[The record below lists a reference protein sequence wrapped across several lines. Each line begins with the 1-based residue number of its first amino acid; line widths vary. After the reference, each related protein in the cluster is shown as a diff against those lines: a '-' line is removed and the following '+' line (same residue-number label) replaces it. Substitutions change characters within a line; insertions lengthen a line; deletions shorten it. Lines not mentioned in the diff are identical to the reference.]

1 MNTLANSWLRLE
13 SKQDPSIL
21 AQYWCRRSD
30 TDNNWKSI
38 LFCGM
43 TSYGQRGDL
52 LHCENHPTDWLLN
65 ITPCSTTGTLFIL
78 DVALQNL
85 DMRPPVRWGEYWLP
99 CCAVA
104 RELERPGIS
113 MSCLKDSECL
123 NTHYVPA
130 VQNEK
135 QLQCWQRSMWTPV
148 LRLPPTLGIWPS
160 PPACCLPDPS
170 NTTNS
175 TPPLFHPT
183 HIIPE
188 KLFPPSTT
196 SPLFH
201 IPGGALVKSNPI
213 IRLSAVPEKKELSP
227 RFFFGL
233 PFLFPPSFLLQVQA
247 RRHFGPFWPV
257 AFVFLQTWFIHSL
270 SSVASFYLFFLCFF
284 FFNSSINFCPGS
296 EGPWTHAWC
305 HTFVRNHVALLYKTT
320 LIHTH
325 TYTHWF
331 LISIH
336 RREQFFLYTCKS
348 SEFCRLYLV
357 VLSYRII
364 IRIVPSN
371 CMNNFSPRLILAHYR
386 GKLWHVDASG
396 PLPCS

>member
-1 MNTLANSWLRLE
+1 
-13 SKQDPSIL
+13 
-21 AQYWCRRSD
+21 
-30 TDNNWKSI
+30 
-38 LFCGM
+38 
-43 TSYGQRGDL
+43 
-52 LHCENHPTDWLLN
+52 
-65 ITPCSTTGTLFIL
+65 
-78 DVALQNL
+78 
-85 DMRPPVRWGEYWLP
+85 MRPPVRWGEYWLP
-99 CCAVA
+99 CCTVA

-227 RFFFGL
+227 RFFSGL
-233 PFLFPPSFLLQVQA
+233 PFLFPPSFFTPSA
-247 RRHFGPFWPV
+247 G
-257 AFVFLQTWFIHSL
+257 
-270 SSVASFYLFFLCFF
+270 
-284 FFNSSINFCPGS
+284 
-296 EGPWTHAWC
+296 
-305 HTFVRNHVALLYKTT
+305 KTT
-320 LIHTH
+320 LWALLASCFCLSSDLIYPFSFFCCLILSVFFMFFFVFFLIAVSTSVLGLRAPEHTH
-325 TYTHWF
+325 GATRLWGTTWLCCTKPHSYTRTHTHIDFWF
-331 LISIH
+331 PYTDVSN
-336 RREQFFLYTCKS
+336 FFFT
-348 SEFCRLYLV
+348 
-357 VLSYRII
+357 
-364 IRIVPSN
+364 
-371 CMNNFSPRLILAHYR
+371 LASLQNSVGYI
-386 GKLWHVDASG
+386 
-396 PLPCS
+396 